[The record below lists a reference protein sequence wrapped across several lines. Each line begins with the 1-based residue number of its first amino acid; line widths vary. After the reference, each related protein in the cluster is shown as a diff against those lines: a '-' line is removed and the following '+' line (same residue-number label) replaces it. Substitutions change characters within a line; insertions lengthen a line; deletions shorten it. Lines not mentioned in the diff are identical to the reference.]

1 MAFDSGE
8 QLPLQLGADAP
19 VSVQEKPG
27 GVPVP
32 PQEALDQEASAVVR
46 VPELDRWQQP
56 GQHVSPQEA
65 LAVQAVSIV
74 DTEALE
80 IVSEVSG
87 SLRIPLMRSERS
99 NNPDASSSLPLPA
112 YANPGDAGLDLHSA
126 ADKEIAPGGKAFVPT
141 GVRLAIPPGYAGF
154 VLPRSGLAHRN
165 GITCLNSP
173 GLIDSGYRGEI
184 AVLLF
189 NTDQRE
195 SFHVKR
201 GDRIAQIVF
210 LSVPAVQLVEV
221 DELPESVRGNGGFG
235 SSGR

>member
-8 QLPLQLGADAP
+8 QLPLQLVAGAP
-19 VSVQEKPG
+19 VSSQEKPG
-27 GVPVP
+27 CGPVP
-32 PQEALDQEASAVVR
+32 PQEALDQEAS
-46 VPELDRWQQP
+46 E
-56 GQHVSPQEA
+56 
-65 LAVQAVSIV
+65 V
-74 DTEALE
+74 DDE
-80 IVSEVSG
+80 ISG
-87 SLRIPLMRSERS
+87 SLCIPLMLSEHPS
-99 NNPDASSSLPLPA
+99 NPDASSPLSLPA

-126 ADKEIAPGGKAFVPT
+126 VDKEIAPRGKAFVPT
-141 GVRLAIPPGYAGF
+141 GLHLAIPSGYAGF

-189 NTDQRE
+189 NTNQE
-195 SFHVKR
+195 SPFHVKR

-210 LSVPAVQLVEV
+210 LSVPTVEFKEV
-221 DELPESVRGNGGFG
+221 EELPESVRGNGGFG